1 MSENVDLARSIYAA
15 WLTRRG
21 SSRWAC
27 CEAVLVQAR
36 CRACVSPAPLSRAP
50 RSKPQRSPFRAF
62 ERQSNWERNRGFAE
76 PAWRTRARCA
86 RVRRLQQP
94 LGEGRRPFSC
104 FGFFCGGGGRGYSC
118 TPGAFSLPVSAACVG
133 QLLST
138 IRGSLRDGVGKDGTV
153 ALGATSRLNAAVM
166 SPVCSRRHWLK
177 FGTSGPNRRS
187 RKRSSEVWSNVFLH
201 TSPPRVNGE

>member
-1 MSENVDLARSIYAA
+1 M
-15 WLTRRG
+15 
-21 SSRWAC
+21 
-27 CEAVLVQAR
+27 
-36 CRACVSPAPLSRAP
+36 
-50 RSKPQRSPFRAF
+50 PQRSPFRAF

-201 TSPPRVNGE
+201 TSPPRVNGEITRHGTRKPRPIGPLKPPASAESFTNSSPGVPGGAVGGGT